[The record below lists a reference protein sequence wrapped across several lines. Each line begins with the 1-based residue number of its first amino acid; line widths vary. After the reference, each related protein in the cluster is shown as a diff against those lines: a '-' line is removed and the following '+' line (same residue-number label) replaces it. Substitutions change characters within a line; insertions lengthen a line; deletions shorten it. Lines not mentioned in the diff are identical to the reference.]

1 MSQEDA
7 KRLIEHM
14 NTDEAFRAMVLAAPD
29 VGERLRLATA
39 EGYDVTAEE
48 IESASAML
56 SDAELHTVTGAGGGV
71 GRGTAQDLIEYDGLN
86 YCQCRY

>member
-1 MSQEDA
+1 MDSLPVEFNQADA
-7 KRLIEHM
+7 RVKLAIE
-14 NTDEAFRAMVLAAPD
+14 LAIEPG

-39 EGYDVTAEE
+39 EGYAVTEEE
-48 IESASAML
+48 IESASAIL

-71 GRGTAQDLIEYDGLN
+71 GRGTAQDLIEYDGMN